1 MCYESLGWF
10 RRTRAKDSQKVVEE
24 IRETERAKAP
34 APMQQPADNRDTRAR
49 EPEKTP
55 A

>member
-10 RRTRAKDSQKVVEE
+10 RRTRAKDSQKVVEK
-24 IRETERAKAP
+24 IDETQRTATP
-34 APMQQPADNRDTRAR
+34 APLRPADNRDTRAR

>member
-10 RRTRAKDSQKVVEE
+10 RRTRAKDSQKVVEK
-24 IRETERAKAP
+24 IDETERVKAP
-34 APMQQPADNRDTRAR
+34 APMRPADNRDTRTR